1 MSELNCCR
9 FMANSLTLCSKTF
22 LIEQAALA
30 IESVEVSSLDRVS
43 RLTSFKICEVD
54 ESRNFNLA
62 NNFVLGKLSL
72 LREQICCQILI
83 QQDGVNTKA
92 EKSG

>member
-54 ESRNFNLA
+54 KSRNYNLA
-62 NNFVLGKLSL
+62 NNIFVGKIVSL
-72 LREQICCQILI
+72 EGANAYAARFLYSKM
-83 QQDGVNTKA
+83 G
-92 EKSG
+92 